1 MEEIYDIKTPRRSF
15 SVSGFAL
22 IAVMIVGT
30 LLQFALVYLPPMIWG
45 ENNWL
50 STSSTGFWI
59 MTFLPIHGVAIP
71 LGVYILSRLPKSAPA
86 KSDKGLRWLLP
97 WIPVCFFLMYS
108 GSIIGNIFSAVAS
121 GGMAQNA
128 LLDFALD
135 SNPMKIL
142 VMVILAPCLEEL
154 IFRKALIDHT
164 VKYGEKWAVVLSGL
178 LFGLFHMN
186 FFQFFYAFFVGVLF
200 AYIYVRTG
208 RFSFV
213 AILHCIINFIGS
225 VVAPWI
231 LGLLDLEALDSMSGV
246 LASGEIAE
254 SAEEMLGFLQDNLLG
269 LAVYMLFTCFI
280 ISMFIWGLVLFIIK
294 VRRLEWN
301 SSEAQLPRGQG
312 FKTVYL
318 NVGMIL
324 FVLLS
329 LAMSVVSLFS
339 A

>member
-15 SVSGFAL
+15 SVSGFA
-22 IAVMIVGT
+22 ISAVLIVGA
-30 LLQFALVYLPPMIWG
+30 LLQLAFIYLPPVIWG
-45 ENNWL
+45 EDNWL
-50 STSSTGFWI
+50 STSSAGFWL
-59 MTFLPIHGVAIP
+59 MTFIPVHGVAIP
-71 LGVYILSRLPKSAPA
+71 MGVYILSRLPESAPQ

-108 GSIIGNIFSAVAS
+108 GSIIGNIFSGVAS
-121 GGMAQNA
+121 GGMAENA
-128 LLDFALD
+128 LLNFAMD
-135 SNPMKIL
+135 SHPLKIL

-154 IFRKALIDHT
+154 LFRKALIDHT

-178 LFGLFHMN
+178 LFGLFHTN
-186 FFQFFYAFFVGVLF
+186 FFQFFYAFFLGVLF

-213 AILHCIINFIGS
+213 AILHCVINFVGS
-225 VVAPWI
+225 VMAPWI
-231 LGLLDLEALDSMSGV
+231 LGLLDLEALESVSGAM
-246 LASGEIAE
+246 ASGEIAE

-294 VRRLEWN
+294 VRRLEWH
-301 SSEAQLPRGQG
+301 SVEAQLPRGQG

-318 NVGMIL
+318 NVGIML
-324 FVLLS
+324 FIIMS
-329 LAMSVVSLFS
+329 LVMSVVMLFLK
-339 A
+339 